1 MNLKLISTKIV
12 NAGSIFVGE
21 GSAEAFGDYIAGPS
35 HVLPTA
41 GSAIFSSPLSSMDFI
56 KYSSYTKMS
65 KSGVKSLAKYVINIA
80 KEENLDGHA
89 NSVRIRVN
97 QRTRDGK

>member
-1 MNLKLISTKIV
+1 
-12 NAGSIFVGE
+12 
-21 GSAEAFGDYIAGPS
+21 
-35 HVLPTA
+35 
-41 GSAIFSSPLSSMDFI
+41 
-56 KYSSYTKMS
+56 MS
-65 KSGVKSLAKYVINIA
+65 KTGVKLLAKYVINIA